1 MSAPFSLGGEAYA
14 AMPLG
19 KLVAAFI
26 DISFAWSCSLLR
38 SFSVPTPA
46 VIWPEWSI
54 SVPLLIFIIVSIDD
68 KPFLSYDD
76 VLAVISLHLCIVC
89 GALLQYTTSTVISTG
104 LLVFSC
110 LFFLPCLFLM
120 WKSSCEL
127 NALLKMSMASEAK
140 RGLFQRRILLASR
153 KATLSMCV
161 GLLFPAF
168 PVLYFLRFQG
178 LLNDDLFL
186 VLTMFA
192 SGFTKLCFA
201 SLCMD
206 AHLEVSHP
214 AFALIDAENFAN
226 TSRRAFL
233 RFVFHEVRVPL
244 NSISMGVQVLE
255 GSPMATEDQE
265 TVSMMKDAVH
275 AMGET
280 LNDVMALQKVE
291 EGSLELY
298 YKPFSIADLFQNV
311 EDSFLQSSVEHG
323 VILSTDIDSRVPDRI
338 IGDKFRLRH
347 VLANLVSNAL
357 KYSYSGGH
365 VQLRATL
372 DAKANPTD
380 YATLPTYESSSF
392 LTIVFS
398 VADEG
403 KGVSIH
409 DQEEDI
415 FQPYRLLKPGEL
427 KAGRG
432 TGLGLAICKEI
443 VRMHHGQIW
452 YTSKESVGSVFY
464 VSIPFEVSQDTTK
477 NTAARRNSSWRRRI
491 QPDGTR
497 RRLSTKLLSHWN
509 VMMATPSQQDVQQC
523 ATPSPGGHSSS
534 SNSFASYRSKRG
546 GPSSSDE
553 DVLVHPAVDGSDLFD
568 VSHLTDRAIRE
579 LSEESSLSSATPKM
593 RKPSFLQQ
601 RCDSSKSLELS
612 DVDVANVQRYND
624 DHDDHD
630 DVFGA
635 NDVPGTFSRDDWL
648 ASSASSD
655 ETSPRLVSLPPS
667 EETDGQSTSVAPLPQ
682 TSPVGCGGADGTNG
696 ADVASSSSSSSEG
709 TSSVSTLLTPTRS
722 WSRKPPR
729 ASPSGNHALS
739 ASGGG
744 TRLSVSFH
752 GIDTIMPDVDSQRHA
767 PSTASLFGPLPQV
780 AEGVSP
786 LDMSPSPGA
795 PSPTLPSSQSPSSP
809 TPPPPPPPPPP
820 PVSPFGSPSDRMT
833 GTTDESLKTTV
844 LHSLNRQG
852 VASISTPPSSPSA
865 SRSSY
870 YNILIVDDVLS
881 NRKLLALLLNKR
893 GIHSITFAADGM
905 AGVETVKDKGIDAF
919 DLIFMDN
926 TMPHLSGI
934 EASRIIR
941 KLGYDNLIIGVTGNS
956 MEDELTDFLQAG
968 ADFAITKPMKPNVLD
983 ILLQYMNTF
992 GCRSHP
998 NERLVIRNT
1007 SLEWVRLDSHG
1018 RPKSDRQISSLK

>member
-1 MSAPFSLGGEAYA
+1 
-14 AMPLG
+14 MPRRFWVSWWLFLTDG
-19 KLVAAFI
+19 SC
-26 DISFAWSCSLLR
+26 DGSCSRLFR
-38 SFSVPTPA
+38 AVRVPTPA

-68 KPFLSYDD
+68 KPYLSYDD

-89 GALLQYTTSTVISTG
+89 GALLQYTNSVILSAG

-110 LFFLPCLFLM
+110 LFFLPCPFLV
-120 WKSSCEL
+120 WKSSREL
-127 NALLKMSMASEAK
+127 NAVLKMSMESEAK
-140 RGLFQRRILLASR
+140 RGSFQRRILLASR

-168 PVLYFLRFQG
+168 PCLYFLRLQG
-178 LLNDDLFL
+178 VLNDDLFL

-255 GSPMATEDQE
+255 SSPLATEDQE
-265 TVSMMKDAVH
+265 TVTMMKDAVH
-275 AMGET
+275 VMGET

-298 YKPFSIADLFQNV
+298 YKPFSVSDLFQNV

-323 VILSTDIDSRVPDRI
+323 VILSTDIDRRVPDRI

-365 VQLRATL
+365 VQLRATV
-372 DAKANPTD
+372 DDTADPTD
-380 YATLPTYESSSF
+380 YPSTLPTYDTSSF
-392 LTIVFS
+392 RTIIFS

-409 DQEEDI
+409 DQQEDI

-452 YTSKESVGSVFY
+452 YTSQESVGSVFY
-464 VSIPFEVSQDTTK
+464 VSIPFEASQDRSKSASSAT
-477 NTAARRNSSWRRRI
+477 RRNSSWRRRM
-491 QPDGTR
+491 QSDDTRR
-497 RRLSTKLLSHWN
+497 RRLSTKLMSHWN
-509 VMMATPSQQDVQQC
+509 VMMATPSQQDIAQC
-523 ATPSPGGHSSS
+523 ATPSPGGLTSS
-534 SNSFASYRSKRG
+534 SNSFASHRSKRG
-546 GPSSSDE
+546 LSSSDE
-553 DVLVHPAVDGSDLFD
+553 DCFVHPALDDCDLFD
-568 VSHLTDRAIRE
+568 VSHMTNRAVRE
-579 LSEESSLSSATPKM
+579 LSIESSSHSTSSATPTE
-593 RKPSFLQQ
+593 RKSSFRQQ
-601 RCDSSKSLELS
+601 RSDSSKSMELS
-612 DVDVANVQRYND
+612 DADVAHVQRYDVDDD
-624 DHDDHD
+624 DHDHD
-630 DVFGA
+630 EMFA
-635 NDVPGTFSRDDWL
+635 ATSNDVPATTSTSSRDAWVT
-648 ASSASSD
+648 SSTSSD
-655 ETSPRLVSLPPS
+655 GASPRSATPS
-667 EETDGQSTSVAPLPQ
+667 EETTDGGSNKETSSWPH
-682 TSPVGCGGADGTNG
+682 TSPMGCSSANDTD
-696 ADVASSSSSSSEG
+696 AASSSLLMSSPE
-709 TSSVSTLLTPTRS
+709 VPKLAPTPTRS

-729 ASPSGNHALS
+729 ASSSGHHGL
-739 ASGGG
+739 SGGG
-744 TRLSVSFH
+744 AGGPRLSVSFR
-752 GIDTIMPDVDSQRHA
+752 GIDTILSDADNPRPP
-767 PSTASLFGPLPQV
+767 PSTGSSLLGPLPLV
-780 AEGVSP
+780 DEGVSP
-786 LDMSPSPGA
+786 SDPPLSLRA
-795 PSPTLPSSQSPSSP
+795 PSPTRPSSP
-809 TPPPPPPPPPP
+809 SPPSPTQLPPPPPPPPL
-820 PVSPFGSPSDRMT
+820 SPFDSPSDRG
-833 GTTDESLKTTV
+833 GTMDEPLKTTV

-893 GIHSITFAADGM
+893 GIHSITFAADGV

-926 TMPHLSGI
+926 TMPHMSGI
-934 EASRIIR
+934 EASRVIR

-956 MEDELTDFLQAG
+956 MEDELNDFLQAG

-1018 RPKSDRQISSLK
+1018 RPKSDRQIASLK

>member
-1 MSAPFSLGGEAYA
+1 MSAPFSLSGEAYVV
-14 AMPLG
+14 MSLG
-19 KLVAAFI
+19 KFVAAVI
-26 DISFAWSCSLLR
+26 DGSFDSSCSLLR
-38 SFSVPTPA
+38 SFSVLTPA

-68 KPFLSYDD
+68 KPYLNYDD
-76 VLAVISLHLCIVC
+76 VLAVVSLHLCIVC
-89 GALLQYTTSTVISTG
+89 GALLQYTSCTVISSG

-110 LFFLPCLFLM
+110 LFFLPCLVLM
-120 WKSSCEL
+120 WKSSSEL
-127 NALLKMSMASEAK
+127 NSLLKMSMESEAK
-140 RGLFQRRILLASR
+140 RGSFQRRILLASR
-153 KATLSMCV
+153 KATLSTCV

-168 PVLYFLRFQG
+168 PCLYFLRCQG

-372 DAKANPTD
+372 DATANPTD
-380 YATLPTYESSSF
+380 YATLPTYESSSSF

-427 KAGRG
+427 KSGRG

-464 VSIPFEVSQDTTK
+464 VSIPFEVSRDMSK
-477 NTAARRNSSWRRRI
+477 NTATRRNSSWRRRI

-523 ATPSPGGHSSS
+523 ATPSPSGLTSS
-534 SNSFASYRSKRG
+534 SNSFASHRSKRG

-553 DVLVHPAVDGSDLFD
+553 DVLVHPALDGSDLFD
-568 VSHLTDRAIRE
+568 VSHITDRAIRE
-579 LSEESSLSSATPKM
+579 LSDATSSSSATPTT
-593 RKPSFLQQ
+593 RKSSFRQQ
-601 RCDSSKSLELS
+601 RNDSSKSLELS
-612 DVDVANVQRYND
+612 DADVANVQRYD
-624 DHDDHD
+624 DHHDDHD

-635 NDVPGTFSRDDWL
+635 NDGPATSSREAWVTL
-648 ASSASSD
+648 SASSD
-655 ETSPRLVSLPPS
+655 ETSPRLSSRSPS
-667 EETDGQSTSVAPLPQ
+667 EEADESSKSLAPLPL
-682 TSPVGCGGADGTNG
+682 TSPVGCGGTDGT
-696 ADVASSSSSSSEG
+696 DVASSSSEA

-729 ASPSGNHALS
+729 ASPSGNHPLS

-752 GIDTIMPDVDSQRHA
+752 GLDTIVSDVDSLRHA

-780 AEGVSP
+780 DEGVSP
-786 LDMSPSPGA
+786 LDTSPSPGA

-809 TPPPPPPPPPP
+809 TLPPPPPPPM
-820 PVSPFGSPSDRMT
+820 SPSGSPSDRT
-833 GTTDESLKTTV
+833 VETTDEPLKTV

-893 GIHSITFAADGM
+893 GVHSITFAADGM

-1018 RPKSDRQISSLK
+1018 RPKSDRQIACLK